1 MANPLGKIFRPLWL
15 RLDKA
20 LSGRAHDDPLFLS
33 NRTIAQKMKSWLA
46 IGVPCLVVIAVVTFA
61 LTRRGGA
68 KDNRVTDLTPA
79 QVAARMLPDY
89 TKTVNLAV
97 DRAVTID
104 EVQVE
109 HSVPAK
115 LIGVARNNS
124 DHLVPSADLLCE
136 LETRRGARLGG
147 VTAHVGEIPPHAT
160 RKFEVE
166 IVQDTASIAIV
177 REIRIH

>member
-1 MANPLGKIFRPLWL
+1 MANPLGKIVRPLWL

-20 LSGRAHDDPLFLS
+20 LSGRAQDDPLFLS
-33 NRTIAQKMKSWLA
+33 NRTVTQKMKSWLA
-46 IGVPCLVVIAVVTFA
+46 VGVPCLIVIAVVTFA

-68 KDNRVTDLTPA
+68 KDNRVADLSPA

-109 HSVPAK
+109 HSVPPK
-115 LIGVARNNS
+115 LIGVARNMS
-124 DHLVPSADLLCE
+124 DLVHSADLLCE

-147 VTAHVGEIPPHAT
+147 VTAHLGEIAPHAT
-160 RKFEVE
+160 KKFEVE